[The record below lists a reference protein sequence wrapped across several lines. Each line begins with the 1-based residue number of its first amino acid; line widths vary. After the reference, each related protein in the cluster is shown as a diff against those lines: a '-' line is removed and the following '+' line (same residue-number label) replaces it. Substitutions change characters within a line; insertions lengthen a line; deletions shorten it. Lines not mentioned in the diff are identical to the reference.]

1 MKLKIYLRVVLMAM
15 ASLFLLRSSAL
26 TDIKIDVGVMT
37 DTTYSMDFE
46 SIPDFS
52 LTFGNWTVNDV
63 DQHATYGIIGHTFP
77 HQMEAMAFICF
88 NPASVVPSMASDQN
102 IQPHGG
108 QRFGA
113 CFSANPPSNND
124 WFISPQIQLGEN
136 GVFSFWV
143 KSYSDLYGLD
153 RYRVMVSTTG
163 NDPASFSTISGPDSL
178 QTSLTWTRKSFS
190 LADFNNQKVYVAIR
204 CVSNDNFLMMI
215 DDLEIRTQ
223 SSDTIAAGFMA
234 DKTSVHVGENVN
246 FTDQST
252 GLPTAW
258 SWAFPGATP
267 AISALQNP
275 VNIKYN
281 SPGSYPVT
289 LIASN
294 GVNGDTLTK
303 EGYITVTGYPS
314 NLTLD
319 FESLEDFTLVFEPW
333 TTIDVSGG
341 TTYGING
348 VSFPHQF
355 APMAFICFNPANTSP
370 SLTTMAA
377 HSGEKLGCSF
387 SSEPPY
393 NPNDK
398 WLITPKM
405 TLGYDPQITF
415 WVQTYNPEYGEERY
429 NVLVSTTDMNPASF
443 VSLTAVPESAP
454 TIWTQKSYSLS
465 GYANQTVYVAIQC
478 VTDDSFI
485 FMIDDISITSAV
497 GIGEYNTSPGLI
509 IFPNPAREKITLN
522 FVNKKTA
529 PFSVELIN
537 SSGATIRTWNEPG
550 SNSSVTFPIHG
561 VSPGIYMVR
570 LREEHSE
577 SFYKITIVN

>member
-1 MKLKIYLRVVLMAM
+1 MKLKIYLRVVFMVM
-15 ASLFLLRSSAL
+15 ASLLLLRSSAL

-77 HQMEAMAFICF
+77 HQMEAMAFISF

-234 DKTSVHVGENVN
+234 DKTSAHVGENVN

-348 VSFPHQF
+348 ISFPHQF

-465 GYANQTVYVAIQC
+465 GYVNQTVYVAIQC

-509 IFPNPAREKITLN
+509 IFPNPAKEKITLN
-522 FVNKKTA
+522 FIDKKTA

-537 SSGATIRTWNEPG
+537 SSGATIRSWNETG
-550 SNSSVTFPIHG
+550 SNSSFTFPIHG
-561 VSPGIYMVR
+561 VSPGIYIVR